1 MRHAV
6 DAQLSV
12 KAHRLLDKRG
22 VTAALAR
29 GEVLVLA
36 GPTYEL
42 VKDPGIHV
50 RLAFLHDGE
59 GRLCVGYASDDGGE
73 WQAVDAEPFSMRAL
87 GYYERRVKR
96 LGAYV
101 EPERRGTHR

>member
-1 MRHAV
+1 MRAAV
-6 DAQLSV
+6 GAALSV
-12 KAHRLLDKRG
+12 KSQRLLDRLG

-29 GEVLVLA
+29 GEALVLA

-50 RLAFLHDGE
+50 RLAFLHDGD
-59 GRLCVGYASDDGGE
+59 GRLCVGYASDDGGD
-73 WQAVDAEPFSMRAL
+73 WHAVESEPFSMRAL

-96 LGAYV
+96 RGSFVVADSRGG
-101 EPERRGTHR
+101 RR